1 MHFSCR
7 PNPDLSINDRKTVKR
22 SDVGYT
28 PGGYMING
36 TWLLLSESARP
47 LVAEEA
53 LSLVTH
59 LRMRM

>member
-1 MHFSCR
+1 
-7 PNPDLSINDRKTVKR
+7 LSINDRKTVKG
-22 SDVGYT
+22 SDVRYT

-47 LVAEEA
+47 LVAEKA
-53 LSLVTH
+53 LSLATH